1 MSKTS
6 ILQVFLWFF
15 VLVILFFIIAPGIH
29 DTRTEAFE
37 TLEWVA
43 DVCGVLIGF
52 LSALLVSRLIARS
65 GGRVK
70 RGLVWFIVG
79 MIGMSI
85 SLIFGP
91 IILHFETMIESTA
104 EGIHGSIML
113 VGMIGLVG
121 ALYWLFRVIEIKRM
135 SAKEYWYFAGTFF
148 FCWLLAF
155 PTLFAERPFGGW
167 VEFWTHLSG
176 FGLTGVAVMLTV
188 YWHKI
193 VGKGYKSVL
202 LIFVSLVV
210 MGGSYFF
217 SLLNALARSRG
228 WWTEVEGEILHHG
241 TMDIAMVLFLLAILY
256 VSSLKIFVTEEE
268 KGKYIPET
276 KSLNF

>member
-1 MSKTS
+1 MSKTDV
-6 ILQVFLWFF
+6 LQVFLWFF
-15 VLVILFFIIAPGIH
+15 ALVILFFIIAPGIH
-29 DTRTEAFE
+29 DTRVEALE

-43 DVCGVLIGF
+43 DVCGVLISL

-70 RGLVWFIVG
+70 QGLVWFIVG

-121 ALYWLFRVIEIKRM
+121 ALYWLLRVIEIKQMRT
-135 SAKEYWYFAGTFF
+135 KEYWYFVGAFF

-155 PTLFAERPFGGW
+155 PTLFAERPLGGW

-176 FGLTGVAVMLTV
+176 FGLVGVAIMLTV
-188 YWHKI
+188 YWYKM
-193 VGKGYKSVL
+193 VGRGYKSVL
-202 LIFVSLVV
+202 LIFTSLVV
-210 MGGSYFF
+210 MGSSYFF
-217 SLLNALARSRG
+217 SLLNALARSKG
-228 WWTEVEGEILHHG
+228 WWTEIQGEILHHG
-241 TMDIAMVLFLLAILY
+241 TMDIAIVLFLLAVLY
-256 VSSLKIFVTEEE
+256 LSSLEIFVAEE
-268 KGKYIPET
+268 KGAYIPET